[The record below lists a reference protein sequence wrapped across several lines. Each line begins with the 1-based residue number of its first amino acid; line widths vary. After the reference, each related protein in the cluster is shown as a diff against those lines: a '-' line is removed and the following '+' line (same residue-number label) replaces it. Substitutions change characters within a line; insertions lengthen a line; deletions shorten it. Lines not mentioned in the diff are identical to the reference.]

1 LVSKGPKSMLMHD
14 ETSDLG
20 GAAEVG
26 GHAVRG
32 LDRGVAGRSTILML
46 PPHARDVLHHE
57 LLFNYPIAFLLSLV
71 HIQCFLFLCTA

>member
-1 LVSKGPKSMLMHD
+1 
-14 ETSDLG
+14 LG

-57 LLFNYPIAFLLSLV
+57 LLFNYPIAFSSA
-71 HIQCFLFLCTA
+71 LFISNVFFFYARHRAASRDLEKYVD